1 MMRRIPTY
9 FHLTIVTVGIV
20 SMIALTMQDAPPLI
34 RQTSERA
41 LFACLAIFI
50 AEWLG
55 KLVYAARSGTLLA
68 YARSVGGLADAL
80 AVVPLAAALLLAGS
94 SPTAWLIA
102 SLWILKLPP
111 ASSGLSLL
119 NRVIAL
125 EARSL
130 ASVATLFFVI
140 LFFAAVMVHLAE
152 REQQP
157 AAFGSLPG
165 ALYWAV
171 TTLTTTGYGDAVPQ
185 TGLGRLIAGLVMIGG
200 LAVFGLWTGI
210 LATGFA
216 AESRRRE
223 FIQNWQLVSNVPFF
237 KSLAPSAIIE
247 LARLLRRWDMPEKT
261 VVIREGR
268 VGDCM
273 YFIAAGAV
281 EVQVKHGPVKLG
293 PGAFF
298 GEMALLGSGVR
309 TATVITTEPSTLLIL
324 EVADFRAFTAANPDL
339 AHLIESEAGKRGG
352 KHAHAAEKAKGG

>member
-1 MMRRIPTY
+1 MARRMPTY
-9 FHLTIVTVGIV
+9 FHLVIVTIGIV
-20 SMIALTMQDAPPLI
+20 SMTALTIRDASPFVL
-34 RQTSERA
+34 QVSGQA
-41 LFACLAIFI
+41 LYVCLAIFS

-55 KLVYAARSGTLLA
+55 KLAYAARGGGLLQ
-68 YARSVGGLADAL
+68 YVRSVSGLVDAL
-80 AVVPLAAALLLAGS
+80 AVVPLVLTLLAAGS
-94 SPTAWLIA
+94 SSTIWLLA

-119 NRVIAL
+119 NRVIAI

-130 ASVATLFFVI
+130 ASVATLFFVM
-140 LFFAAVMVHLAE
+140 LFFASVMVHLAE

-157 AAFGSLPG
+157 QIFGSLPG

-171 TTLTTTGYGDAVPQ
+171 ATLTTTGYGDAVPL
-185 TGLGRLIAGLVMIGG
+185 TGLGRAIAGLVMIGG

-223 FIQNWQLVSNVPFF
+223 FIQNWQLVGNVPFF

-247 LARLLRRWDMPEKT
+247 LARLLRRWDVPEKT

-268 VGDCM
+268 IGDCM
-273 YFIAAGAV
+273 YFIASGAV

-309 TATVITTEPSTLLIL
+309 TATVVTVEPSTLLML

-339 AHLIESEAGKRGG
+339 AKLIESEADKRGV
-352 KHAHAAEKAKGG
+352 KHPHASGRTQAG